1 MASKSRKTI
10 VQYLLWSLMTLS
22 MQPAFAYEVAP
33 SLGSTAP
40 PQATID
46 MGDRTKWPLVAD
58 LSWGPLANLVPI
70 ARLTPTQRAAVFRNF
85 KNRLAI
91 AELPYKSINWTGTQA
106 DIAYIES
113 YGFSVPYVFVLD
125 GSAGDSMLTRD
136 ELLRVNAR
144 FPDKKIIMNTHT
156 WVDDKAHVES
166 IKDLVDGIC
175 IEYFPHNAPFNV
187 ALHVAP
193 FARWAYANKKI
204 LVFLMPPAPDETN
217 FSEKV
222 TRLAR
227 IVYEENK
234 DLPKGWLK
242 SDQFIFSPANYTFGA
257 SSLTYVPET
266 AANTVLGA
274 AKALLMMRPELDAGP
289 VDPAAE
295 PKTNTITPMF
305 QLLLEQ

>member
-1 MASKSRKTI
+1 MRGKKRKTI
-10 VQYLLWSLMTLS
+10 VRIMLSSLLVFAL
-22 MQPAFAYEVAP
+22 QPAFAYEVAP

-40 PQATID
+40 LQATID
-46 MGDRTKWPLVAD
+46 MGDRTKWPVVAD
-58 LSWGPLANLVPI
+58 LSWGPLANLAPI
-70 ARLTPTQRAAVFRNF
+70 GRLTPTQRAAVFGNF
-85 KNRLAI
+85 KNRRAI
-91 AELPYKSINWTGTQA
+91 AELPYKKINWTGTQG
-106 DIAYIES
+106 DIAFIES

-136 ELLRVNAR
+136 ELRRVNAR

-175 IEYFPHNAPFNV
+175 IEYFPHNAPFNI

-193 FARWAYANKKI
+193 FARWAHKNKKI
-204 LVFLMPPAPDETN
+204 LVFLMPPARDETN

-227 IVYEENK
+227 IVYEENS

-257 SSLTYVPET
+257 SSLKYVPED
-266 AANTVLGA
+266 AKNTVLGA

-289 VDPAAE
+289 VIPGSDTLVPIL
-295 PKTNTITPMF
+295 P
-305 QLLLEQ
+305 LLLEP

>member
-1 MASKSRKTI
+1 MRGKKQKTI
-10 VQYLLWSLMTLS
+10 VRIMLSSLLVFAL
-22 MQPAFAYEVAP
+22 QPAFAYEVAP

-40 PQATID
+40 LQATID
-46 MGDRTKWPLVAD
+46 MGDRTKWPVVAD
-58 LSWGPLANLVPI
+58 LSWGPLANLAPI
-70 ARLTPTQRAAVFRNF
+70 GRLTPTQRAAVFGNF
-85 KNRLAI
+85 KNRRAI
-91 AELPYKSINWTGTQA
+91 AELPYKKINWTGTQG
-106 DIAYIES
+106 DIAFIES

-136 ELLRVNAR
+136 ELRRVNAR

-175 IEYFPHNAPFNV
+175 IEYFPHNAPFNI

-193 FARWAYANKKI
+193 FARWAYTNKKI

-227 IVYEENK
+227 IVYEENS

-242 SDQFIFSPANYTFGA
+242 SDQFIFSPANYPFGA
-257 SSLTYVPET
+257 RSLMYVPED
-266 AANTVLGA
+266 AENTVLGA

-289 VDPAAE
+289 VIPGSDTLVPIL
-295 PKTNTITPMF
+295 P
-305 QLLLEQ
+305 LLLEP

>member
-1 MASKSRKTI
+1 MRGKKRKTI
-10 VQYLLWSLMTLS
+10 VQIMLLSLLVFAL
-22 MQPAFAYEVAP
+22 QPAFAYEVAP

-40 PQATID
+40 LQATID
-46 MGDRTKWPLVAD
+46 MGDRTKWPFVAD
-58 LSWGPLANLVPI
+58 LSWGPLANLAPI
-70 ARLTPTQRAAVFRNF
+70 GRLTPTQRAAVFGNF
-85 KNRLAI
+85 KNRRAI
-91 AELPYKSINWTGTQA
+91 AELPYRSINWTGTQG
-106 DIAYIES
+106 DIAFIES

-136 ELLRVNAR
+136 ELRRVNAR

-175 IEYFPHNAPFNV
+175 IEYFPHNAPFNI

-193 FARWAYANKKI
+193 FARWAYTNKKI
-204 LVFLMPPAPDETN
+204 LVFLMPPARDETN

-227 IVYEENK
+227 IVYEENS

-257 SSLTYVPET
+257 SSLKYVPED
-266 AANTVLGA
+266 AENTVLGA
-274 AKALLMMRPELDAGP
+274 AKALLLMRPELDAGP
-289 VDPAAE
+289 VNPATDNIV
-295 PKTNTITPMF
+295 PILP
-305 QLLLEQ
+305 LLLEP

>member
-1 MASKSRKTI
+1 MRGKKRKTI
-10 VQYLLWSLMTLS
+10 VQIMLSSLLVFAL
-22 MQPAFAYEVAP
+22 QPAFAYEVAP

-40 PQATID
+40 LQATID
-46 MGDRTKWPLVAD
+46 MGDRAKWPVVAD
-58 LSWGPLANLVPI
+58 LSWGPLANLAPI
-70 ARLTPTQRAAVFRNF
+70 GRLTPTQRAAVFGNF
-85 KNRLAI
+85 KNRRAI
-91 AELPYKSINWTGTQA
+91 AELPYRSINWTGTQG
-106 DIAYIES
+106 DIAFIES

-125 GSAGDSMLTRD
+125 GSAGDSMLTRA
-136 ELLRVNAR
+136 ELRLVNDR

-175 IEYFPHNAPFNV
+175 IEYFPHNAPFNI

-193 FARWAYANKKI
+193 FARWAYTNKKI
-204 LVFLMPPAPDETN
+204 LVFLMPPARDETN

-227 IVYEENK
+227 IVYEENS

-266 AANTVLGA
+266 STNTVLGA
-274 AKALLMMRPELDAGP
+274 ARALLLLRPELDAGP
-289 VDPAAE
+289 VIPGSDTLVPIL
-295 PKTNTITPMF
+295 P
-305 QLLLEQ
+305 LLLEP

>member
-1 MASKSRKTI
+1 MRGKKRKTI
-10 VQYLLWSLMTLS
+10 VQIMLSSLLVFAL
-22 MQPAFAYEVAP
+22 QPAFAYEVAP

-40 PQATID
+40 LQATID
-46 MGDRTKWPLVAD
+46 MGDRTKWPVVAD
-58 LSWGPLANLVPI
+58 LSWGPLANLAPI
-70 ARLTPTQRAAVFRNF
+70 GRLTPTQRAAVFGNF
-85 KNRLAI
+85 KNRRAI
-91 AELPYKSINWTGTQA
+91 AELPYRSINWTGTQG
-106 DIAYIES
+106 DIAFIES

-136 ELLRVNAR
+136 ELRRVNAR

-175 IEYFPHNAPFNV
+175 IEYFPHNAPFNI

-193 FARWAYANKKI
+193 FARWAYTNKKI
-204 LVFLMPPAPDETN
+204 LVFLMPPARDETN

-227 IVYEENK
+227 IVYEENS

-257 SSLTYVPET
+257 SSLTYVPED
-266 AANTVLGA
+266 AKNTVLGA

-289 VDPAAE
+289 VIPGSDTLIPIV
-295 PKTNTITPMF
+295 P
-305 QLLLEQ
+305 LLLEP